1 MMWTILVIWP
11 ELYDSNYEAPR
22 LGHNGQWFKSQTEC
36 ELDMVRHAL
45 IVDDYEILQDPTGV
59 VIKFPYIG
67 GAGNKRCVQQLMPT
81 E

>member
-36 ELDMVRHAL
+36 ELDMRL
-45 IVDDYEILQDPTGV
+45 LSMTT
-59 VIKFPYIG
+59 KFY
-67 GAGNKRCVQQLMPT
+67 KTQQV
-81 E
+81 